1 MCFSANVGRHYFLD
15 FQEFC
20 PYFQGFCPDFR
31 QIKTHGV
38 RFHPLHP
45 RPLHHWPKMLL
56 ITGRVCEHERSTQSQ
71 QVLLCAKD
79 TLMLCTNYIHAV

>member
-15 FQEFC
+15 FQGFC

-38 RFHPLHP
+38 ALSPPSPPAPTPLAEDAVNY
-45 RPLHHWPKMLL
+45 W
-56 ITGRVCEHERSTQSQ
+56 QS
-71 QVLLCAKD
+71 V
-79 TLMLCTNYIHAV
+79 